1 MAPPWGLPMSDP
13 RLNSV
18 HLEAPRRADY
28 RRARDELLQARG
40 SYTVALE
47 NADQLI
53 PAIDSPNTVIQNIG
67 NRAPPG
73 LNCWLVD
80 KDYIY
85 PLKVGINTVGRSP
98 DNDVVVQDAF
108 VSRRHCA
115 ILVHAGGLCEVH
127 DTASKNGTYVNGS
140 KLSGPHSLASG
151 DEIRMCDQR
160 LSFVVKGSP
169 PEKDKNATHTL
180 AEGDVPPPRA

>member
-1 MAPPWGLPMSDP
+1 MSDP

-18 HLEAPRRADY
+18 HLDPPRRADF
-28 RRARDELLQARG
+28 RRARDQLLQARG
-40 SYTVALE
+40 SCTVAVE
-47 NADQLI
+47 NADQLS
-53 PAIDSPNTVIQNIG
+53 SPDHPHTVIQKLG
-67 NRAPPG
+67 DAAPPG
-73 LNCWLVD
+73 VNCWLVD

-115 ILVHAGGLCEVH
+115 ILVHAGGACEVY
-127 DTASKNGTYVNGS
+127 DTASKNGTFVNGRKIAGS
-140 KLSGPHSLASG
+140 HRLGSG

-160 LSFVVKGSP
+160 LVFVLKDAP
-169 PEKDKNATHTL
+169 PDRPSAATNTL
-180 AEGDVPPPRA
+180 VQEEAPDAND

>member
-1 MAPPWGLPMSDP
+1 MADP

-18 HLEAPRRADY
+18 HLESPRRADY
-28 RRARDELLQARG
+28 RRARDVLLQARG
-40 SYTVALE
+40 GCTLAAESAGLRASALE
-47 NADQLI
+47 
-53 PAIDSPNTVIQNIG
+53 SPHTVIQNTG
-67 NRAPPG
+67 NRAPPETE
-73 LNCWLVD
+73 CWLAD

-115 ILVHAGGLCEVH
+115 ILVHSGGFCEVH
-127 DTASKNGTYVNGS
+127 DTASKNGTYVNGR
-140 KLSGPHSLASG
+140 KIPGPTRLATG

-160 LSFVVKGSP
+160 LVFATRASP
-169 PEKDKNATHTL
+169 VEQADATHTL
-180 AEGDVPPPRA
+180 AEPKVAPPSR